1 MEINA
6 LYPGQHAARRS
17 RADTCAALRG
27 GVGAFTMALFFKRA
41 RGRMSRAS
49 LHTLMG
55 LDPRQLSD
63 IGLTRHDVADAMRQ
77 SSIAADLLSAR
88 RHERALSWLR

>member
-1 MEINA
+1 M
-6 LYPGQHAARRS
+6 AAS
-17 RADTCAALRG
+17 EHFEM
-27 GVGAFTMALFFKRA
+27 AFFFNRA
-41 RGRMSRAS
+41 RGRMSRSS

-77 SSIAADLLSAR
+77 SGIAADLLSAR